1 MTLPVAAPIVSPTRR
16 TAAMKSTSLA
26 AQPDAEQR
34 VGTERRSAASVIER
48 ETEARLQRE
57 GARMPLLPLLGA
69 AVTAVIAL
77 AAAGALLA

>member
-1 MTLPVAAPIVSPTRR
+1 MTRPAAAPIVSR
-16 TAAMKSTSLA
+16 TDCILAMKSTSFA
-26 AQPDAEQR
+26 APTAAER
-34 VGTERRSAASVIER
+34 HMGTERRSAASVIER

-57 GARMPLLPLLGA
+57 GGRTPLLPLLGA